1 VIRTCIPA
9 LALLWACSPS
19 PSVTADQGDSEAVV
33 FYSDGGFVNP
43 NAVIYRDASSEL
55 PDVINSN
62 SGGAC
67 RTGRTAGTVC
77 APNGSVIA
85 GARVSASTRTCSGE
99 PKIVETNANIRGYFS
114 LDGLASGWTEV
125 TITTGTFVARF
136 AVEIEPGR
144 EVPLSGDSTS
154 TKVCLPAGSARLA
167 VLTGDYDNVGAII
180 EGLGFEYDTYCG
192 SWDYSRSARY
202 LLANEEALNEYD
214 ILFVNC
220 ASGIDFRAT
229 NEEMVQIR
237 TNIENFVRNGG
248 SLYVSDLA
256 VDWVHILWPDFVR
269 FNISTPR
276 DNEALACCVC
286 IDCPV
291 ECNADPPASPA
302 RRCNVP
308 NDQLGP
314 CSEPVGAQGYG
325 PVGEFQARVVSPFL
339 RQFVENDTF
348 NVNFDAGGWV
358 EIEDVIEPVEILVTG
373 NERPYMVL
381 FEPYERGGRV
391 AYTSFHNH
399 VQATDSMLEILR
411 ALVFRL

>member
-1 VIRTCIPA
+1 MIRVLVPA
-9 LALLWACSPS
+9 LSLLWACSPS
-19 PSVTADQGDSEAVV
+19 ESVRSGSADMGTNVY
-33 FYSDGGFVNP
+33 YSDGGFVDP
-43 NAVIYRDASSEL
+43 NAVIYQDASAEL
-55 PDVINSN
+55 PDVVGSN
-62 SGGAC
+62 QGGAC

-85 GARVSASTRTCSGE
+85 GARISASTRTCSGE
-99 PKIVETNANIRGYFS
+99 PKIVETNANIQGYFS
-114 LDGLASGWTEV
+114 LEGLAEGWTEV

-136 AVEIEPGR
+136 AVEIVPGR

-167 VLTGDYDNVGAII
+167 VLTGDYDNVGAVIDS
-180 EGLGFEYDTYCG
+180 LGFEYDTYCG
-192 SWDYSRSARY
+192 SWDYSRTARF
-202 LLANEEALNEYD
+202 LLANAEALNEYD

-220 ASGIDFRAT
+220 ASGIDLRAT
-229 NEEMVQIR
+229 NEEMAQIKE
-237 TNIENFVRNGG
+237 NIENFVRNGG

-256 VDWVHILWPDFVR
+256 VDWVHMLWPDFVR
-269 FNISTPR
+269 FNISNPR
-276 DNEALACCVC
+276 EEEALACCVC
-286 IDCPV
+286 VDCTA
-291 ECNADPPASPA
+291 ECTVDPPGPPA
-302 RRCNVP
+302 RRCNVD
-308 NDQLGP
+308 NDQPEP

-339 RQFVENDTF
+339 RQFVEMDTF

-358 EIEDVIEPVEILVTG
+358 EIEDAADQVEILVTS
-373 NERPYMVL
+373 NQRPFMVL